1 MSRVQQCTSS
11 DHIWLHY
18 NINVTNTHCV
28 TIYYIN
34 VTDTLYVTRTN
45 TCVRNTTGIHIQ
57 ILVKKHKLTKPI
69 FQPSGCEWIAHA
81 PTRTHIYTYKHN
93 TPLLGWRCIKS
104 KASCL
109 GSRFPPSFIHQVIII
124 TGLNKLCLY
133 VLALKMASDAD
144 RA

>member
-45 TCVRNTTGIHIQ
+45 TRVRNTTGIHIQ
-57 ILVKKHKLTKPI
+57 ILVK
-69 FQPSGCEWIAHA
+69 
-81 PTRTHIYTYKHN
+81 N
-93 TPLLGWRCIKS
+93 T
-104 KASCL
+104 
-109 GSRFPPSFIHQVIII
+109 
-124 TGLNKLCLY
+124 
-133 VLALKMASDAD
+133 D
-144 RA
+144 